1 MLHNAGE
8 YQERQYLKVVQ
19 SKSWRETR
27 RGVVGI
33 RSNGKVEVV
42 SIYRDIRRF
51 IYRFDGIFFFALP
64 PRALKEKQF
73 DLPFTVHF
81 NRNGGGQFHDFFAFS
96 LLALYNCKQNVN
108 LPKRNFMYELI

>member
-8 YQERQYLKVVQ
+8 YQERQYLEVVQ

-42 SIYRDIRRF
+42 SIVRLEIYRDIRRF
-51 IYRFDGIFFFALP
+51 IYRLDGIFFLHHHQG
-64 PRALKEKQF
+64 L
-73 DLPFTVHF
+73 
-81 NRNGGGQFHDFFAFS
+81 
-96 LLALYNCKQNVN
+96 
-108 LPKRNFMYELI
+108 

>member
-1 MLHNAGE
+1 MLCYTMLGSIK
-8 YQERQYLKVVQ
+8 QERQYLEVVQ

-51 IYRFDGIFFFALP
+51 IYRFDGIFFCTTTKGFE
-64 PRALKEKQF
+64 RE
-73 DLPFTVHF
+73 T
-81 NRNGGGQFHDFFAFS
+81 
-96 LLALYNCKQNVN
+96 
-108 LPKRNFMYELI
+108 I

>member
-8 YQERQYLKVVQ
+8 YQERQYLEVVQ

-51 IYRFDGIFFFALP
+51 IHRFDGIYFYTTTKGFE
-64 PRALKEKQF
+64 RE
-73 DLPFTVHF
+73 T
-81 NRNGGGQFHDFFAFS
+81 
-96 LLALYNCKQNVN
+96 
-108 LPKRNFMYELI
+108 I

>member
-8 YQERQYLKVVQ
+8 YQERQYLEVVQ

-42 SIYRDIRRF
+42 SIVRLEIYRDIRRF
-51 IYRFDGIFFFALP
+51 IYRFDGIFFFYTTIKGFE
-64 PRALKEKQF
+64 RE
-73 DLPFTVHF
+73 T
-81 NRNGGGQFHDFFAFS
+81 
-96 LLALYNCKQNVN
+96 
-108 LPKRNFMYELI
+108 I

>member
-8 YQERQYLKVVQ
+8 YQERQYLEVVQ

-42 SIYRDIRRF
+42 SIVRLEIYRDIRRF
-51 IYRFDGIFFFALP
+51 IYRFDGIFFYTTIKGFE
-64 PRALKEKQF
+64 RE
-73 DLPFTVHF
+73 T
-81 NRNGGGQFHDFFAFS
+81 
-96 LLALYNCKQNVN
+96 
-108 LPKRNFMYELI
+108 I

>member
-8 YQERQYLKVVQ
+8 YQERQYLEVVQ

-42 SIYRDIRRF
+42 SIVRLEIYRDIRRF
-51 IYRFDGIFFFALP
+51 IYRFDGIFFCTTIQGFE
-64 PRALKEKQF
+64 KE
-73 DLPFTVHF
+73 T
-81 NRNGGGQFHDFFAFS
+81 
-96 LLALYNCKQNVN
+96 
-108 LPKRNFMYELI
+108 I

>member
-8 YQERQYLKVVQ
+8 YQERQYLEVVQ

-51 IYRFDGIFFFALP
+51 IYRFDGIFFCTTTKGFE
-64 PRALKEKQF
+64 RE
-73 DLPFTVHF
+73 T
-81 NRNGGGQFHDFFAFS
+81 
-96 LLALYNCKQNVN
+96 
-108 LPKRNFMYELI
+108 I

>member
-8 YQERQYLKVVQ
+8 YQERQYLEVVQ

-27 RGVVGI
+27 RGAVGI

-51 IYRFDGIFFFALP
+51 IHRFDGIFFALP

-81 NRNGGGQFHDFFAFS
+81 NRNGGWQFHDFFCIQF
-96 LLALYNCKQNVN
+96 
-108 LPKRNFMYELI
+108 IGTI